1 MLWSSTTLLAA
12 LLAASGVQAGIGSLI
27 AEGMTRNSPSYQ
39 RRMEEIMGSYLLRR
53 GFLEERQ
60 DLEASSVGQDP
71 IFTADGTLNMTAWNA
86 QVNAACISTLR
97 QLTVASNPSGT
108 CVCYNLPALDNTTGV
123 FEADLRLFRI
133 SDARDAFAGI
143 APEQINVEVR
153 FPGALVKTA
162 DEPVVAGAA
171 AGAGSGSSTAAA
183 NTNAGK
189 ASPGVSTSQAET
201 GSPSSVSAASVG
213 IASVGRVGGSG
224 DGEAADALAPLL
236 AARLEARQT
245 PADLPSNDDPKL
257 LQQYLF
263 VGQINREKMVG
274 EMTMAK
280 LQSLLLPIVTLSAT
294 SPSGSQASTNVSSN
308 EAAFIAG
315 VFSTEVV
322 LSDFNRAQLAVEDE
336 IARLKNG
343 TTAFVL
349 PGMQILIFPIGLI
362 ITSVWLAIGIAA
374 YGYGTFCR
382 YNFAVQ
388 YKERR
393 AVVERGGMAR
403 I

>member
-1 MLWSSTTLLAA
+1 MLWQPTTLLAT

-27 AEGMTRNSPSYQ
+27 AEGMTRGSPSYH

-53 GFLEERQ
+53 GYLEERQ
-60 DLEASSVGQDP
+60 SDLSTSSVGQDP

-97 QLTVASNPSGT
+97 QLTAASNPSGT
-108 CVCYNLPALDNTTGV
+108 CVCYNLPALDNSTGV

-133 SDARDAFAGI
+133 SDARDSFAGI
-143 APEQINVEVR
+143 APEQISASVR
-153 FPGALVKTA
+153 FVGANVRTTTA
-162 DEPVVAGAA
+162 DQPVANA
-171 AGAGSGSSTAAA
+171 AGGGSSAA
-183 NTNAGK
+183 K
-189 ASPGVSTSQAET
+189 ASQGASASTSQAET
-201 GSPSSVSAASVG
+201 ASPSSVSAAS
-213 IASVGRVGGSG
+213 AGRVGGSG
-224 DGEAADALAPLL
+224 DGEAANAL
-236 AARLEARQT
+236 AARQS
-245 PADLPSNDDPKL
+245 PGDLPSNGDPTL

-263 VGQINREKMVG
+263 LGQIDKGKMTG
-274 EMTMAK
+274 EMTMAQ
-280 LQSLLLPIVTLSAT
+280 LQHLLLPIVTLSAT
-294 SPSGSQASTNVSSN
+294 TPQGASVSTNISSN
-308 EAAFIAG
+308 EAAFVAG
-315 VFSTEVV
+315 VFSKEVV

-349 PGMQILIFPIGLI
+349 PGVQIMIFPIGLV
-362 ITSVWLAIGIAA
+362 ITSVWLAIAIAA

-388 YKERR
+388 YQQRR

>member
-1 MLWSSTTLLAA
+1 MMLWQPTTLLAA
-12 LLAASGVQAGIGSLI
+12 LLAMAPAVQAGIGALI
-27 AEGMTRNSPSYQ
+27 VEGMTRDSPAYH

-60 DLEASSVGQDP
+60 AELSASSVGQDP

-97 QLTVASNPSGT
+97 QLKQASNPSGT
-108 CVCYNLPALDNTTGV
+108 CVCYNLPALDNSTGV

-133 SDARDAFAGI
+133 SDARDSFAGI
-143 APEQINVEVR
+143 APEKISVGLRFTGANVR
-153 FPGALVKTA
+153 TA
-162 DEPVVAGAA
+162 NPDQPVAGASQA
-171 AGAGSGSSTAAA
+171 SQGAAA
-183 NTNAGK
+183 AAA
-189 ASPGVSTSQAET
+189 ASTSSQAET
-201 GSPSSVSAASVG
+201 ASPSSGAVG
-213 IASVGRVGGSG
+213 AASVGRVGGSG
-224 DGEAADALAPLL
+224 DGEAANKLAV
-236 AARLEARQT
+236 RQT
-245 PADLPSNDDPKL
+245 IVQDLPSNGDPTL
-257 LQQYLF
+257 LQQYLL
-263 VGQINREKMVG
+263 VGKIDADKMTG
-274 EMTMAK
+274 QMTMAQ
-280 LQSLLLPIVTLSAT
+280 LQHLLLPIVTLSGVNPQGA
-294 SPSGSQASTNVSSN
+294 AVSTNISSN
-308 EAAFIAG
+308 EAAFVAG
-315 VFSTEVV
+315 VFSKEVV

-349 PGMQILIFPIGLI
+349 PGVQIMIFPVGLV

-374 YGYGTFCR
+374 YGYGTFVR

-388 YKERR
+388 YKQRR

>member
-1 MLWSSTTLLAA
+1 MHWQPTTLLAAA

-27 AEGMTRNSPSYQ
+27 AEGISRGSPSYHK
-39 RRMEEIMGSYLLRR
+39 RMEEIMGSYLLRR

-60 DLEASSVGQDP
+60 DASASSVGQDP

-86 QVNAACISTLR
+86 QVNAACISSLR

-108 CVCYNLPALDNTTGV
+108 CVCYNLPALDNSTGV

-143 APEQINVEVR
+143 APEQVSVGVR
-153 FPGALVKTA
+153 FVGANVKTT
-162 DEPVVAGAA
+162 DGSEPVVAAA
-171 AGAGSGSSTAAA
+171 VGSGSGGSSSA
-183 NTNAGK
+183 K
-189 ASPGVSTSQAET
+189 ASQNASSSQAGT
-201 GSPSSVSAASVG
+201 ASSPSSVSAASVP
-213 IASVGRVGGSG
+213 VGRVGGSG
-224 DGEAADALAPLL
+224 DGEAANAL
-236 AARLEARQT
+236 AARQDAG
-245 PADLPSNDDPKL
+245 DLLPTNGDPTL

-263 VGQINREKMVG
+263 VGQIDKEKMSG
-274 EMTMAK
+274 EMTMAQ
-280 LQSLLLPIVTLSAT
+280 LQSLLLPVVTLSAT
-294 SPSGSQASTNVSSN
+294 TPSGGQVSTNISSN
-308 EAAFIAG
+308 EAAFVAG

-336 IARLKNG
+336 IARLKDG

-349 PGMQILIFPIGLI
+349 PGVQILIFPIGLI
-362 ITSVWLAIGIAA
+362 ITSVWLAVFIAA

-382 YNFAVQ
+382 YQFAVQ
-388 YKERR
+388 YRERR
-393 AVVERGGMAR
+393 AVVERGGLAR

>member
-1 MLWSSTTLLAA
+1 MLWQPTTLLAA
-12 LLAASGVQAGIGSLI
+12 LLAVAPVVQAGIGSLI
-27 AEGMTRNSPSYQ
+27 AEGMTRGSPSYHK
-39 RRMEEIMGSYLLRR
+39 RMEEIMGSYLLRR

-60 DLEASSVGQDP
+60 SDFSTSAVGQDP

-97 QLTVASNPSGT
+97 QLTAASNPSGT
-108 CVCYNLPALDNTTGV
+108 CVCYNLPALDNSTGV

-133 SDARDAFAGI
+133 NDARDSFAGI
-143 APEQINVEVR
+143 KPEQISVGVR
-153 FPGALVKTA
+153 FVGANVRTTTA
-162 DEPVVAGAA
+162 DQPVANA
-171 AGAGSGSSTAAA
+171 AGGGSSAA
-183 NTNAGK
+183 K
-189 ASPGVSTSQAET
+189 ASQGASASTSQAET
-201 GSPSSVSAASVG
+201 ASPSSVSA
-213 IASVGRVGGSG
+213 ASVGRVGGSG
-224 DGEAADALAPLL
+224 DGEAANAL
-236 AARLEARQT
+236 AARQS
-245 PADLPSNDDPKL
+245 PGDLPSNGDPTL

-263 VGQINREKMVG
+263 LGQIDKGKMTG
-274 EMTMAK
+274 DMTMAQ
-280 LQSLLLPIVTLSAT
+280 LQHLLLPIVTLSAT
-294 SPSGSQASTNVSSN
+294 TPSGASVSTNISSN
-308 EAAFIAG
+308 EAAFVAG
-315 VFSTEVV
+315 VFSKEVV

-349 PGMQILIFPIGLI
+349 PGVQIMIFPVGLV
-362 ITSVWLAIGIAA
+362 ITSVWLAVAIAA

-388 YKERR
+388 YQQRR